1 MKKVY
6 AFLMMA
12 VAIVACT
19 REEQPRTE
27 TPNQPESPA
36 TYTLTIQASKGQDT
50 RALVLN
56 GNTLNATWGGS
67 EQVLVYANGNPD
79 QVFPK
84 QSKTCSGGSE

>member
-27 TPNQPESPA
+27 TPDQPQSPV
-36 TYTLTIQASKGQDT
+36 TYTLSIQASKGQDT

-56 GNTLNATWGGS
+56 GNTLNATWVCDSIGLTLSGLALTGS
-67 EQVLVYANGNPD
+67 ARA
-79 QVFPK
+79 FMFR
-84 QSKTCSGGSE
+84 